1 MARQGRSAH
10 DLIARAQ
17 EEIRARLTELEPL
30 VLENDR
36 LERALEALEG
46 LGRSRSAP
54 DARGRPAP
62 TAGRRRPR
70 GTRPGGASGGR
81 PLRGARQRELLA
93 LVRETPGLTVSAAA
107 HTMGISSSQASNL
120 VPATRRVRR
129 APQDR
134 SGTCRGHRGRAVN
147 KRAGAGPRPPAV
159 RTRAGVAP
167 TTWKGAW
174 AASSSWSSASPSLP
188 GATWHSG
195 RSCG

>member
-54 DARGRPAP
+54 AARGRPAP

-70 GTRPGGASGGR
+70 GTRPGGRASGGR

-120 VPATRRVRR
+120 ARRLEELGELRR
-129 APQDR
+129 TDQ
-134 SGTCRGHRGRAVN
+134 GLVAVTE
-147 KRAGAGPRPPAV
+147 GEP
-159 RTRAGVAP
+159 
-167 TTWKGAW
+167 
-174 AASSSWSSASPSLP
+174 
-188 GATWHSG
+188 
-195 RSCG
+195 